1 MTDYQVGTS
10 SLQILSGLANG
21 VASETEDFSGLDGTG
36 SKGETVIDF
45 VDGSSQEQF
54 FSSSSQLP
62 SGVSQLDINYA
73 GTDGNGAETSE
84 ISDFIGG
91 GSQEAVSQGLP
102 SGIASTAEVFTGAD
116 ASGTE
121 TATITTYTNEQST
134 GSLGYYS

>member
-1 MTDYQVGTS
+1 MTGLPSNITSQVDDFTGADASGTETSIMTDHRVGTS

-62 SGVSQLDINYA
+62 SGVS
-73 GTDGNGAETSE
+73 
-84 ISDFIGG
+84 
-91 GSQEAVSQGLP
+91 
-102 SGIASTAEVFTGAD
+102 
-116 ASGTE
+116 
-121 TATITTYTNEQST
+121 
-134 GSLGYYS
+134 